1 MRKAVVCSLVLCL
14 LLLGSSAFAANR
26 PSLAVR
32 EFDNKTDGK
41 PPAAAITDMM
51 TTELFNAGLFTLVE
65 RERLDYV
72 ADEIR
77 LGQSGLMD
85 MSTAPE
91 VGRIRGAQYSMT
103 GAITLYY
110 YNASGGVVFLPGAGG
125 AGLLSNT
132 GYVTLDLRII
142 DNATSEVVYA
152 AAEQGASNQTLG
164 GVATGFGGFGAG
176 RVGGVLAGA
185 TRNAVMKHVES
196 MKAVF

>member
-1 MRKAVVCSLVLCL
+1 MRKIAICSLILCL
-14 LLLGSSAFAANR
+14 FLLGSSAFAADR

-32 EFDNKTDGK
+32 VFDNKTDGN

-51 TTELFNAGLFTLVE
+51 TTELFNAGIFSLVE
-65 RERLDYV
+65 RERLEYV

-110 YNASGGVVFLPGAGG
+110 YNASAGTIFLPGVA
-125 AGLLSNT
+125 AGLVSNT

-152 AAEQGASNQTLG
+152 AAEQGASNQTIG
-164 GVATGFGGFGAG
+164 GIATGFAAFGQG
-176 RVGGVLAGA
+176 RIGGVLAGA
-185 TRNAVMKHVES
+185 TRNAVMRHVDR